1 MRSSR
6 FVISKPAARDAGA
19 ISWLLAQTLWVGGL
33 WLLHFLLLP
42 AIAKTGLASL
52 LVEEL
57 SNALRP
63 LLVGLA
69 AACAGVQVLVLV
81 RGEGLASLWRDM
93 RGQLLLVV
101 LLMAASYLGA
111 QRLMPETAGL
121 WLMFSYL
128 VMAFCGLL
136 LVLQPVPGGSGA
148 KLHASRKGKRHIA

>member
-1 MRSSR
+1 MKSSR
-6 FVISKPAARDAGA
+6 FAISKPGARDAGA

-52 LVEEL
+52 LVEEIGN
-57 SNALRP
+57 SLRA

-69 AACAGVQVLVLV
+69 AVCAALQVLVLI
-81 RGEGLASLWRDM
+81 RAERLAGLWRDM

-101 LLMAASYLGA
+101 VAMAASYFMARLYWPGA
-111 QRLMPETAGL
+111 EL

-136 LVLQPVPGGSGA
+136 LVLQLVPGGSRR
-148 KLHASRKGKRHIA
+148 KL

>member
-6 FVISKPAARDAGA
+6 FAISRGAGRNA
-19 ISWLLAQTLWVGGL
+19 GSVSWLLAQTLWVGGL

-42 AIAKTGLASL
+42 AISHSGLASL
-52 LVEEL
+52 LVEEI
-57 SNALRP
+57 SSTLRP

-69 AACAGVQVLVLV
+69 AACAGLQVMVLV
-81 RGEGLASLWRDM
+81 RAGRLTSLWRDM

-101 LLMAASYLGA
+101 LAMAGSYFVARQYWPG
-111 QRLMPETAGL
+111 AGL

-136 LVLQPVPGGSGA
+136 LVLQPVPDGSA
-148 KLHASRKGKRHIA
+148 RKP

>member
-6 FVISKPAARDAGA
+6 FAISKSGARDAGA

-52 LVEEL
+52 LVEEIG
-57 SNALRP
+57 SSLRA

-69 AACAGVQVLVLV
+69 AVCAGLQVLVLV
-81 RGEGLASLWRDM
+81 RSERLASLWRDM
-93 RGQLLLVV
+93 RGQLLSVV
-101 LLMAASYLGA
+101 VAMAASYFVARLYWPGA
-111 QRLMPETAGL
+111 EL

-136 LVLQPVPGGSGA
+136 LVLQPVPNGS
-148 KLHASRKGKRHIA
+148 SRKL

>member
-6 FVISKPAARDAGA
+6 FVISKPGMRDAGT

-42 AIAKTGLASL
+42 AIAKIGLASL
-52 LVEEL
+52 LVEEI

-63 LLVGLA
+63 LLIGLA
-69 AACAGVQVLVLV
+69 AVCAGLQVLVLV
-81 RGEGLASLWRDM
+81 RAERLASLWRDS

-101 LLMAASYLGA
+101 VAMAGNYFVVRQLLPDA
-111 QRLMPETAGL
+111 EL

-136 LVLQPVPGGSGA
+136 LVLQPVPK
-148 KLHASRKGKRHIA
+148 KLRRKL